1 GWTECAPRGR
11 RTRRLG
17 RSAFVPPAP
26 SGPGRPSPGRWFCA
40 ASAPT
45 EPVRGRATRAAHRIG
60 VYRRGGCAM
69 RCAAPRR
76 GAGRAAARAVP
87 TALCPRFL
95 AFLALSLVAGLSAPG
110 HAQGALPIQSRAA
123 VLMHARSG
131 RVLHEK
137 IAHEPLPPASVTK
150 VFPLVVALEALRD
163 GRVALDDLVV
173 TSARAAGMG

>member
-26 SGPGRPSPGRWFCA
+26 SGPGRPGPGRWCCA

-45 EPVRGRATRAAHRIG
+45 EPVRGRDTRAAHRIG

-87 TALCPRFL
+87 TTFFPLFFV
-95 AFLALSLVAGLSAPG
+95 FLALSLVAGLSPRAL
-110 HAQGALPIQSRAA
+110 AQDELPIQSRAA
-123 VLMHARSG
+123 VLMDA
-131 RVLHEK
+131 
-137 IAHEPLPPASVTK
+137 
-150 VFPLVVALEALRD
+150 
-163 GRVALDDLVV
+163 
-173 TSARAAGMG
+173 